1 MAEIDTTGKMVGMTM
16 DILSGKLNVTFQ
28 IDTKPLDDLNSLSKI
43 ETLDI
48 TAKKHRRKRS
58 LDANAYAWVLM
69 QKIAEKS
76 NTDKWSVYLECLRNY
91 SKAFTHV
98 IVKPDAV
105 DKMKEMY
112 RTSIDL
118 GEITVNGM
126 SGHQLQVYFGSSTFD
141 TEEMSVFIEGIVQEC
156 KDLKIE
162 TIPPAELKR
171 MVSMWQS
178 G

>member
-1 MAEIDTTGKMVGMTM
+1 METTGKMVGMTM

-28 IDTKPLDDLNSLSKI
+28 IDTKPMDDLDALAKTDS
-43 ETLDI
+43 LDI
-48 TAKKHRRKRS
+48 VAKKHRRRRS
-58 LDANAYAWVLM
+58 VDANAYAWVLM
-69 QKIAEKS
+69 QKIAEKT

-105 DKMKEMY
+105 DKMKELY
-112 RTSIDL
+112 RTSVDL
-118 GEITVNGM
+118 GEIKVNGV

-141 TEEMSVFIEGIVQEC
+141 SEEMAIFINGIVQEC

-162 TIPPAELKR
+162 TIPPAELER
-171 MVSMWQS
+171 MVNMWQRD
-178 G
+178 

>member
-1 MAEIDTTGKMVGMTM
+1 MIETTGKMVGMTM

-28 IDTKPLDDLNSLSKI
+28 IDTKPLDDLYSLYKMDS
-43 ETLDI
+43 LDI

-69 QKIAEKS
+69 QKIAEKTH
-76 NTDKWSVYLECLRNY
+76 TDKWSVYLECLKSY
-91 SKAFTHV
+91 SRAFTHI
-98 IVKPDAV
+98 IVKPEAV
-105 DKMKEMY
+105 DKVKEMY
-112 RTSIDL
+112 RECVDL
-118 GEITVNGM
+118 GEISVNGM

-141 TEEMSVFIEGIVQEC
+141 SEEMSVFIEGIVQEC
-156 KDLKIE
+156 SDLKID
-162 TIPPAELKR
+162 TIPPAELER